1 MKTSKIIIGIL
12 SILIGIVALIES
24 YDVFRLASSFGVNGF
39 HIYVGFIVGFIFICI
54 GISSLMMMDKQSKQY
69 AETTLSLSSVAI
81 FLCFRGPELFTDL
94 LFFAIWG
101 AICFIFAFFAYY
113 SAKKHDENEEYNQ
126 LVNLSTCPYCN
137 AVVDESTMFCSSCG
151 KKVKRNCPH
160 CGALIMVNRTFCS
173 NCKRKIDDE
182 VSSVTFE
189 SSQKKCP
196 QCGTSINEGVAFCSE
211 CGCKIP
217 QGNVCSHCGA
227 PVSND
232 DVFCKN
238 CGNKVCDDC
247 ESSTNTQAIQIRKC
261 NHCGAELNN
270 DDAFCPN
277 CGAKIVGA
285 TAAFSYA
292 EPQQRIN
299 ANDNSSDDN
308 NSRGYLYIRW
318 DGKWALIDYKVQ
330 ILVNGIKQGEYSFK
344 DGFEVVVPISSPEML
359 VETKM
364 SFHKTKKVL
373 SLNPQENYSYNL
385 VYNTVSGSFGFVLCD
400 NDGNELE
407 TDKLHWGYFLLC
419 FLIPIVG
426 FIYALSIRKKKPAT
440 SNQALMVS
448 LLGFVVSL
456 ILSYSMPVAISRYN
470 EIKEAKL
477 AREKFVKD
485 SLEQVRQ
492 DSLNFV
498 AQKEKEELEAKRYE
512 DFKKKF
518 TFKNFLVLLE
528 NYDKVS
534 FAQKCG
540 LELIYKEIDND
551 GEITCEEYVYGFD
564 IEKGDKKES
573 GYEIVAKSNHA
584 CYLIYNLDSSTYGS
598 MNFKDSSDAEYFQEQ
613 AKEYGL
619 LVLDGS
625 MYVPKTKMESGYHYV
640 DSLDWGG
647 EYDPI
652 YGISQTD
659 RQNGWY
665 RVHIGIDF

>member
-39 HIYVGFIVGFIFICI
+39 HIYVGFIVGFIFICV

-101 AICFIFAFFAYY
+101 AICFIFAIFAYY
-113 SAKKHDENEEYNQ
+113 SAKKHDEREEYNQ
-126 LVNLSTCPYCN
+126 LVNQSICPYCN

-151 KKVKRNCPH
+151 KKIKRNCPH
-160 CGALIMVNRTFCS
+160 CGALIMMNRTFCS

-182 VSSVTFE
+182 VSSVTFD
-189 SSQKKCP
+189 SQKKCP
-196 QCGTSINEGVAFCSE
+196 QCGASINEDVAFCSE

-217 QGNVCSHCGA
+217 QGNVCAHCGA

-247 ESSTNTQAIQIRKC
+247 ESRTNTQAIQIRKC

-277 CGAKIVGA
+277 CGVKIVGA
-285 TAAFSYA
+285 TTAFSFA
-292 EPQQRIN
+292 EPQQRIDT
-299 ANDNSSDDN
+299 NDKSFDN
-308 NSRGYLYIRW
+308 NRGNLYIRW
-318 DGKWALIDYKVQ
+318 DGKWALIDYKIQ

-344 DGFEVVVPISSPEML
+344 DGFEVVVPISSPEMV
-359 VETKM
+359 VETKL

-400 NDGNELE
+400 NDGNEIE
-407 TDKLHWGYFLLC
+407 KDKLHWGYFLLC
-419 FLIPIVG
+419 FFIPIVG

-456 ILSYSMPVAISRYN
+456 ILSYSMPVAISRYK

-477 AREKFVKD
+477 AMEKFVKD
-485 SLEQVRQ
+485 SLEQVRKDSIKLVEQ
-492 DSLNFV
+492 KEIARKDSLEKARIQLIQQPYLALLDKYGSQDDNWGQLYFLFDITGDGLPEIWMNIMEGENYKFCVYSCQNGNAKLLFKDELGFNCSFYQGDNYILMGYAHMGYQVINKFV
-498 AQKEKEELEAKRYE
+498 LDKDIIKKEKIYETEEDTSMEEAE
-512 DFKKKF
+512 
-518 TFKNFLVLLE
+518 
-528 NYDKVS
+528 
-534 FAQKCG
+534 
-540 LELIYKEIDND
+540 YKEIEEPLITTY
-551 GEITCEEYVYGFD
+551 EIT
-564 IEKGDKKES
+564 DKNPI
-573 GYEIVAKSNHA
+573 YEIK
-584 CYLIYNLDSSTYGS
+584 
-598 MNFKDSSDAEYFQEQ
+598 
-613 AKEYGL
+613 
-619 LVLDGS
+619 
-625 MYVPKTKMESGYHYV
+625 
-640 DSLDWGG
+640 
-647 EYDPI
+647 
-652 YGISQTD
+652 
-659 RQNGWY
+659 
-665 RVHIGIDF
+665 

>member
-39 HIYVGFIVGFIFICI
+39 HIYVGFIVGFIFICV

-101 AICFIFAFFAYY
+101 AICFIFAIFAYY
-113 SAKKHDENEEYNQ
+113 SAKKHDEREEYNQ
-126 LVNLSTCPYCN
+126 LVNQSTCPYCN

-151 KKVKRNCPH
+151 KKIKRNCPH
-160 CGALIMVNRTFCS
+160 CGALIMMNRTFCS

-182 VSSVTFE
+182 VSSVTFD
-189 SSQKKCP
+189 SQKKCP
-196 QCGTSINEGVAFCSE
+196 QCGASINEDVAFCSE

-217 QGNVCSHCGA
+217 QGNVCAHCGA

-277 CGAKIVGA
+277 CGVKIVGA
-285 TAAFSYA
+285 TTAFSFA
-292 EPQQRIN
+292 EPQQRIDT
-299 ANDNSSDDN
+299 NDKSFDN
-308 NSRGYLYIRW
+308 NRGNLYIRW
-318 DGKWALIDYKVQ
+318 DGKWALIDYKIQ

-344 DGFEVVVPISSPEML
+344 DGFEVVVPISSPEMV
-359 VETKM
+359 VETKL

-400 NDGNELE
+400 NDGNEIE
-407 TDKLHWGYFLLC
+407 KDKLHWGYFLLC
-419 FLIPIVG
+419 FFIPIVG

-456 ILSYSMPVAISRYN
+456 ILSYSMPVAISRYK

-485 SLEQVRQ
+485 SLEQVRKDSVKLVEQ
-492 DSLNFV
+492 KEIARKDSLEKARIQLIQQPYLALLDKYGSQDDNWGQLYFLFDITGDGLPEIWMNIMEGENYKFCVYSCQNGNAKLLFKDELGFNCSFYQGDNYILMGYAHMGYQVINKFV
-498 AQKEKEELEAKRYE
+498 LDKDIIKKEKIYETEEDTSMEEAE
-512 DFKKKF
+512 
-518 TFKNFLVLLE
+518 
-528 NYDKVS
+528 
-534 FAQKCG
+534 
-540 LELIYKEIDND
+540 YKEIEEPLITTY
-551 GEITCEEYVYGFD
+551 EIT
-564 IEKGDKKES
+564 DKNPI
-573 GYEIVAKSNHA
+573 YEIK
-584 CYLIYNLDSSTYGS
+584 
-598 MNFKDSSDAEYFQEQ
+598 
-613 AKEYGL
+613 
-619 LVLDGS
+619 
-625 MYVPKTKMESGYHYV
+625 
-640 DSLDWGG
+640 
-647 EYDPI
+647 
-652 YGISQTD
+652 
-659 RQNGWY
+659 
-665 RVHIGIDF
+665 

>member
-39 HIYVGFIVGFIFICI
+39 HIYVGFIVGFIFICV

-101 AICFIFAFFAYY
+101 AICFIFAIFAYY
-113 SAKKHDENEEYNQ
+113 SAKKHDEREEYNQ
-126 LVNLSTCPYCN
+126 LVNQSICPYCN

-151 KKVKRNCPH
+151 KKIKRNCPH
-160 CGALIMVNRTFCS
+160 CGALIMMNRTFCS

-182 VSSVTFE
+182 VSSVTFD
-189 SSQKKCP
+189 SQKKCP
-196 QCGTSINEGVAFCSE
+196 QCGASINEDVAFCSE

-217 QGNVCSHCGA
+217 QGNVCAHCGA

-247 ESSTNTQAIQIRKC
+247 ESSTNTQVIQIRKC

-277 CGAKIVGA
+277 CGVKIVGA
-285 TAAFSYA
+285 TTAFSFA
-292 EPQQRIN
+292 EPQQRIDT
-299 ANDNSSDDN
+299 NDKSFDN
-308 NSRGYLYIRW
+308 NRGNLYIRW
-318 DGKWALIDYKVQ
+318 DGKWALIDYKIQ

-344 DGFEVVVPISSPEML
+344 DGFEVVVPISSPEMV
-359 VETKM
+359 VETKL

-400 NDGNELE
+400 NDGNEIE
-407 TDKLHWGYFLLC
+407 KDKLHWGYFLLC
-419 FLIPIVG
+419 FFIPIVG

-456 ILSYSMPVAISRYN
+456 ILSYSMPVAISRYK

-485 SLEQVRQ
+485 SLEQVRKDSIKLVEQ
-492 DSLNFV
+492 KEIARKDSLEKARIQLIQQPYLALLDKYGSQDDNWGQLYFLFDITGDGLPEIWMNIMEGENYKFCVYSCQNGNAKLLFKDELGFNCSFYQGDNYILMGYAHMGYQVINKFV
-498 AQKEKEELEAKRYE
+498 LDKDIIKKEKIYETEEDTSMEEAE
-512 DFKKKF
+512 
-518 TFKNFLVLLE
+518 
-528 NYDKVS
+528 
-534 FAQKCG
+534 
-540 LELIYKEIDND
+540 YKEIEEPLITTY
-551 GEITCEEYVYGFD
+551 EIT
-564 IEKGDKKES
+564 DKNPI
-573 GYEIVAKSNHA
+573 YEIK
-584 CYLIYNLDSSTYGS
+584 
-598 MNFKDSSDAEYFQEQ
+598 
-613 AKEYGL
+613 
-619 LVLDGS
+619 
-625 MYVPKTKMESGYHYV
+625 
-640 DSLDWGG
+640 
-647 EYDPI
+647 
-652 YGISQTD
+652 
-659 RQNGWY
+659 
-665 RVHIGIDF
+665 

>member
-39 HIYVGFIVGFIFICI
+39 HIYVGFIVGFIFICV

-101 AICFIFAFFAYY
+101 AICFIFAIFAYY
-113 SAKKHDENEEYNQ
+113 SAKKHDEREEYNQ
-126 LVNLSTCPYCN
+126 LVNQSICPYCN

-151 KKVKRNCPH
+151 KKIKRNCPH

-182 VSSVTFE
+182 VSSVTFD
-189 SSQKKCP
+189 SQKKCP
-196 QCGTSINEGVAFCSE
+196 QCGASINEGVAFCSE

-217 QGNVCSHCGA
+217 QGNVCAHCGA

-277 CGAKIVGA
+277 CGVKIVGA
-285 TAAFSYA
+285 TTAFSFA
-292 EPQQRIN
+292 EPQQRIDT
-299 ANDNSSDDN
+299 NDKSFDN
-308 NSRGYLYIRW
+308 NRGNLYIRW
-318 DGKWALIDYKVQ
+318 DGKWALIDYKIQ

-344 DGFEVVVPISSPEML
+344 DGFEVVVPISSPEM
-359 VETKM
+359 VVGTKL

-400 NDGNELE
+400 NDGNEIE
-407 TDKLHWGYFLLC
+407 KDKLHWGYFLLC
-419 FLIPIVG
+419 FFIPIVG

-456 ILSYSMPVAISRYN
+456 ILSYSMPVAISRYK

-485 SLEQVRQ
+485 SLEQVRKDSIKLVEQ
-492 DSLNFV
+492 KEIARKDSLEKARIQLIQQPYLALLDKYGSQDDNWGQLYFLFDITGDGLPEIWMNIMEGENYKFCVYSCQNGNAKLLFKDELGFNCSFYQGDNYILMGYAHMGYQVINKFV
-498 AQKEKEELEAKRYE
+498 LDKDIIKKEKIYETEEDTSMEEAE
-512 DFKKKF
+512 
-518 TFKNFLVLLE
+518 
-528 NYDKVS
+528 
-534 FAQKCG
+534 
-540 LELIYKEIDND
+540 YKEIEEPLITTY
-551 GEITCEEYVYGFD
+551 EIT
-564 IEKGDKKES
+564 DKNPI
-573 GYEIVAKSNHA
+573 YEIK
-584 CYLIYNLDSSTYGS
+584 
-598 MNFKDSSDAEYFQEQ
+598 
-613 AKEYGL
+613 
-619 LVLDGS
+619 
-625 MYVPKTKMESGYHYV
+625 
-640 DSLDWGG
+640 
-647 EYDPI
+647 
-652 YGISQTD
+652 
-659 RQNGWY
+659 
-665 RVHIGIDF
+665 

>member
-39 HIYVGFIVGFIFICI
+39 HIYVGFIVGFIFICV

-101 AICFIFAFFAYY
+101 AICFIFAIFAYY
-113 SAKKHDENEEYNQ
+113 SAKKHDEREEYNQ
-126 LVNLSTCPYCN
+126 LVNQSICPYCN

-151 KKVKRNCPH
+151 KKIKRNCPH
-160 CGALIMVNRTFCS
+160 CGALIMMNRTFCS

-182 VSSVTFE
+182 VSSVTFD
-189 SSQKKCP
+189 SQKKCP
-196 QCGTSINEGVAFCSE
+196 QCGASINEDVAFCSE

-217 QGNVCSHCGA
+217 QGNVCAHCGA

-277 CGAKIVGA
+277 CGVKIVGA
-285 TAAFSYA
+285 TTAFSFA
-292 EPQQRIN
+292 EPQQRIDT
-299 ANDNSSDDN
+299 NDKSFDN
-308 NSRGYLYIRW
+308 NRGNLYIRW
-318 DGKWALIDYKVQ
+318 DGKWALIDYKIQ

-344 DGFEVVVPISSPEML
+344 DGFEVVVPISSPEMV
-359 VETKM
+359 VETKL

-400 NDGNELE
+400 NDGNEIE
-407 TDKLHWGYFLLC
+407 KDKLHWGYFLLC
-419 FLIPIVG
+419 FFIPIVG

-456 ILSYSMPVAISRYN
+456 ILSYSMPVAISRYK

-485 SLEQVRQ
+485 SLEQVRKDSIKLVEQ
-492 DSLNFV
+492 KEIARKDSLEKARIQLIQQPYLALLDKYGSQDDNWGQLYFLFDITGDGLPEIWMNIMEGENYKFCVYSCQNGNAKLLFKDELGFNCSFYQGDNYILMGYAHMGYQVINKFV
-498 AQKEKEELEAKRYE
+498 LDKDIIKKEKIYETEEDTSMEEAE
-512 DFKKKF
+512 
-518 TFKNFLVLLE
+518 
-528 NYDKVS
+528 
-534 FAQKCG
+534 
-540 LELIYKEIDND
+540 YKEIEEPLITTY
-551 GEITCEEYVYGFD
+551 EIT
-564 IEKGDKKES
+564 DKNPI
-573 GYEIVAKSNHA
+573 YEIK
-584 CYLIYNLDSSTYGS
+584 
-598 MNFKDSSDAEYFQEQ
+598 
-613 AKEYGL
+613 
-619 LVLDGS
+619 
-625 MYVPKTKMESGYHYV
+625 
-640 DSLDWGG
+640 
-647 EYDPI
+647 
-652 YGISQTD
+652 
-659 RQNGWY
+659 
-665 RVHIGIDF
+665 

>member
-12 SILIGIVALIES
+12 SILIGIIALIES

-54 GISSLMMMDKQSKQY
+54 GISSLMMMHKQSKQY

-101 AICFIFAFFAYY
+101 AICFIFAIFAYY
-113 SAKKHDENEEYNQ
+113 SAKKHDEREEYNQ
-126 LVNLSTCPYCN
+126 LVNQSICPYCN

-151 KKVKRNCPH
+151 KKIKRNCPH

-173 NCKRKIDDE
+173 NCKKKIDDE
-182 VSSVTFE
+182 VSFVTFD
-189 SSQKKCP
+189 SQKKCP
-196 QCGTSINEGVAFCSE
+196 QCGASINEGVAFCSE

-217 QGNVCSHCGA
+217 QGNVCAHCGA

-261 NHCGAELNN
+261 NHCGVELNN

-292 EPQQRIN
+292 EPQQRIAPN
-299 ANDNSSDDN
+299 GNSSDDN
-308 NSRGYLYIRW
+308 NNRGHLYIRW

-330 ILVNGIKQGEYSFK
+330 ILVNGIRQGEYSFK

-456 ILSYSMPVAISRYN
+456 ILSYSLPVAISRYN

-485 SLEQVRQ
+485 SLEQVRKDSIKLVEQ
-492 DSLNFV
+492 KEIARKDSLEKARIQLIQQPYLALLDKYGSQDDNWGQLYFLFDITGDGLPEIWMNIMEGENYKFCVYSCQNGNAKLLFKDELGFNCSFYQGDNYILMEYAHMGYQVINKFV
-498 AQKEKEELEAKRYE
+498 LDKDIIKKEKIYETEEDTSMEEAE
-512 DFKKKF
+512 
-518 TFKNFLVLLE
+518 
-528 NYDKVS
+528 
-534 FAQKCG
+534 
-540 LELIYKEIDND
+540 YKEIEEPLITTY
-551 GEITCEEYVYGFD
+551 EIT
-564 IEKGDKKES
+564 DKNPI
-573 GYEIVAKSNHA
+573 YEIK
-584 CYLIYNLDSSTYGS
+584 
-598 MNFKDSSDAEYFQEQ
+598 
-613 AKEYGL
+613 
-619 LVLDGS
+619 
-625 MYVPKTKMESGYHYV
+625 
-640 DSLDWGG
+640 
-647 EYDPI
+647 
-652 YGISQTD
+652 
-659 RQNGWY
+659 
-665 RVHIGIDF
+665 

>member
-12 SILIGIVALIES
+12 SILIGIIALIES

-54 GISSLMMMDKQSKQY
+54 GISSLMMMHKQSKQY

-101 AICFIFAFFAYY
+101 AICFIFAIFAYY
-113 SAKKHDENEEYNQ
+113 SAKKHDEREEYNQ
-126 LVNLSTCPYCN
+126 LVNQSICPYCN

-151 KKVKRNCPH
+151 KKIKRNCPH

-173 NCKRKIDDE
+173 NCKKKIDDE
-182 VSSVTFE
+182 VSFVTFD
-189 SSQKKCP
+189 SQKKCP
-196 QCGTSINEGVAFCSE
+196 QCGASINEGVAFCSE

-217 QGNVCSHCGA
+217 KGNVCSHCGA

-261 NHCGAELNN
+261 NHCGVELNN

-456 ILSYSMPVAISRYN
+456 ILSYSLPVAISRYN

-485 SLEQVRQ
+485 SLEQVRKDSIKLVEQ
-492 DSLNFV
+492 KEIARKDSLEKARIQLIQQPYLALLDKYGSQDDNWGQLYFLFDITGDGLPEIWMNIMEGENYKFCVYSCQNGNAKLLFKDELGFNCSFYQGDNYILMGYAHMGYQVINKFV
-498 AQKEKEELEAKRYE
+498 LDKDIIKKEKIYETEEDTSMEEAE
-512 DFKKKF
+512 
-518 TFKNFLVLLE
+518 
-528 NYDKVS
+528 
-534 FAQKCG
+534 
-540 LELIYKEIDND
+540 YKEIEEPLITTY
-551 GEITCEEYVYGFD
+551 EIT
-564 IEKGDKKES
+564 DKNPI
-573 GYEIVAKSNHA
+573 YEIK
-584 CYLIYNLDSSTYGS
+584 
-598 MNFKDSSDAEYFQEQ
+598 
-613 AKEYGL
+613 
-619 LVLDGS
+619 
-625 MYVPKTKMESGYHYV
+625 
-640 DSLDWGG
+640 
-647 EYDPI
+647 
-652 YGISQTD
+652 
-659 RQNGWY
+659 
-665 RVHIGIDF
+665 

>member
-12 SILIGIVALIES
+12 SILIGIIALIES

-54 GISSLMMMDKQSKQY
+54 GISSLMMMHKQSKQY

-101 AICFIFAFFAYY
+101 AICFIFAIFAYY
-113 SAKKHDENEEYNQ
+113 SAKKHDEREEYNQ
-126 LVNLSTCPYCN
+126 LVNQSICPYCN

-151 KKVKRNCPH
+151 KKIKRNCPH

-173 NCKRKIDDE
+173 NCKKKIDDE
-182 VSSVTFE
+182 VSFVTFD
-189 SSQKKCP
+189 SQKKCP
-196 QCGTSINEGVAFCSE
+196 QCGASINEGVAFCSE

-217 QGNVCSHCGA
+217 KGNVCSHCGA

-261 NHCGAELNN
+261 NHCGVELNN

-359 VETKM
+359 VETKV

-456 ILSYSMPVAISRYN
+456 ILSYSLPVAISRYN

-485 SLEQVRQ
+485 SLEQVRKDSIKLVEQ
-492 DSLNFV
+492 KEIARKDSLEKARIQLIQQPYLALLDKYGSQDDNWGQLYFLFDITGDGLPEIWMNIMEGENYKFCVYSCQNGNAKLLFKDELGFNCSFYQGDNYILMGYAHMGYQVINKFV
-498 AQKEKEELEAKRYE
+498 LDKDIIKKEKIYETEEDTSMEEAE
-512 DFKKKF
+512 
-518 TFKNFLVLLE
+518 
-528 NYDKVS
+528 
-534 FAQKCG
+534 
-540 LELIYKEIDND
+540 YKEIEEPLITTY
-551 GEITCEEYVYGFD
+551 EIT
-564 IEKGDKKES
+564 DKNPI
-573 GYEIVAKSNHA
+573 YEIK
-584 CYLIYNLDSSTYGS
+584 
-598 MNFKDSSDAEYFQEQ
+598 
-613 AKEYGL
+613 
-619 LVLDGS
+619 
-625 MYVPKTKMESGYHYV
+625 
-640 DSLDWGG
+640 
-647 EYDPI
+647 
-652 YGISQTD
+652 
-659 RQNGWY
+659 
-665 RVHIGIDF
+665 

>member
-12 SILIGIVALIES
+12 SILIGIIALIES

-54 GISSLMMMDKQSKQY
+54 GISSLMMMHKQSKQY

-101 AICFIFAFFAYY
+101 AICFIFAIFAYY
-113 SAKKHDENEEYNQ
+113 SAKKHDEREEYNQ
-126 LVNLSTCPYCN
+126 LVNQSICPYCN

-151 KKVKRNCPH
+151 KKIKRNCPH

-173 NCKRKIDDE
+173 NCKKKIDDE
-182 VSSVTFE
+182 VSFVTFD
-189 SSQKKCP
+189 SQKKCP
-196 QCGTSINEGVAFCSE
+196 QCGASINEGVAFCSE

-217 QGNVCSHCGA
+217 KGNVCSHCGA

-261 NHCGAELNN
+261 NHCGVELNN

-330 ILVNGIKQGEYSFK
+330 ILVNGIMQGEYSFK

-456 ILSYSMPVAISRYN
+456 ILSYSLPVAISRYN

-485 SLEQVRQ
+485 SLEQVRKDSIKLVEQ
-492 DSLNFV
+492 KEIARKDSLEKARIQLIQQPYLALLDKYGSQDDNWGQLYFLFDITGDGLPEIWMNIMEGENYKFCVYSCQNGNAKLLFKDELGFNCSFYQGDNYILMGYAHMGYQVINKFV
-498 AQKEKEELEAKRYE
+498 LDKDIIKKEKIYETEEDTSMEEAE
-512 DFKKKF
+512 
-518 TFKNFLVLLE
+518 
-528 NYDKVS
+528 
-534 FAQKCG
+534 
-540 LELIYKEIDND
+540 YKEIEEPLITTY
-551 GEITCEEYVYGFD
+551 EIT
-564 IEKGDKKES
+564 DKNPI
-573 GYEIVAKSNHA
+573 YEIK
-584 CYLIYNLDSSTYGS
+584 
-598 MNFKDSSDAEYFQEQ
+598 
-613 AKEYGL
+613 
-619 LVLDGS
+619 
-625 MYVPKTKMESGYHYV
+625 
-640 DSLDWGG
+640 
-647 EYDPI
+647 
-652 YGISQTD
+652 
-659 RQNGWY
+659 
-665 RVHIGIDF
+665 